1 MITKKLP
8 KKIKVKERKLGR
20 EKAAGLSWENDAVI
34 ELDPR
39 QDEKERLDTLLH
51 ETLHV
56 LFPKLSEM
64 AVRGLAP
71 RITAVLW
78 NDGWR
83 RVRGL

>member
-20 EKAAGLSWENDAVI
+20 EKAAGLSWESDALV

-39 QDEKERLDTLLH
+39 QSEKERLDTLVHESLH
-51 ETLHV
+51 I
-56 LFPKLSEM
+56 LFSGLSEM
-64 AVRGLAP
+64 AIRGISP
-71 RITAVLW
+71 RITEAIW
-78 NDGWR
+78 KDGWR